1 MPSFPFQKGCIDFF
15 DKHTTLVGPAQKVY
29 FINHLD
35 EFVIAKA
42 LWLSWLKRLSSK
54 QEITGSNPVSAYFF
68 LFFFFFQRQNAY
80 HTDNYWNYG
89 RATFLID
96 VCTCSEMT
104 LNLNSI
110 HTIPSCTP

>member
-54 QEITGSNPVSAYFF
+54 QEITGSNPVSAYFS
-68 LFFFFFQRQNAY
+68 FFFFFFFFNDRM
-80 HTDNYWNYG
+80 
-89 RATFLID
+89 RIILIIIG
-96 VCTCSEMT
+96 TMAAQ
-104 LNLNSI
+104 
-110 HTIPSCTP
+110 PS